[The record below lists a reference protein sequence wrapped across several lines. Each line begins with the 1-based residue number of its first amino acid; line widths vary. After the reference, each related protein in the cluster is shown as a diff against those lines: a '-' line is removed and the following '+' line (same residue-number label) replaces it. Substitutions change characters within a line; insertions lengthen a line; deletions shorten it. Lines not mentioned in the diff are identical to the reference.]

1 MSDNFDVED
10 VPQPKRK
17 VEKYKWHVET
27 TDPEI
32 KELDKKYDVIQG
44 SNHAIANLDHNDVIA
59 MFEKYGSRPDVDLYT
74 IAQALHISDV
84 TLGKLCKSEEYKE
97 AYQSAKAKRGE
108 LLALEGYHVA
118 SEPYQKCLQGEEID
132 SVFVKACQLKA
143 NYNLAMAKVM
153 NPEYAGT
160 GNNNSSNNGV
170 NLIINTGFKVNL

>member
-1 MSDNFDVED
+1 
-10 VPQPKRK
+10 
-17 VEKYKWHVET
+17 
-27 TDPEI
+27 
-32 KELDKKYDVIQG
+32 
-44 SNHAIANLDHNDVIA
+44 

-74 IAQALHISDV
+74 IAQTLHISDV